1 MNIETAFVLGLP
13 VVVIDDYY
21 DDQAVEKIWRE
32 IEFYSSQNCLK
43 TAEHTGSA
51 TSISSDGSISFLE
64 KNKGIYLDE
73 IYRDRKVSSIL
84 TENRKTFSQL
94 ITQQLVDIHAIFRYL
109 QNVDKD
115 CTLLSYYENSDYYKP
130 HTDNSVITIVSWFY
144 KEPKNFQGG
153 VLQIE
158 NQLEIQCLFNRT
170 VIFPSMLQH
179 AVTPV
184 TIADE
189 HLGKNFGRYTLT
201 QLVSYR
207 MNE

>member
-1 MNIETAFVLGLP
+1 MSGLP

-21 DDQAVEKIWRE
+21 DDQSVEKIWRE
-32 IEFYSSQNCLK
+32 IEFYYSQNNLK
-43 TAEHTGSA
+43 KPEHTGSA
-51 TSISSDGSISFLE
+51 TSISSDGSIEFL
-64 KNKGIYLDE
+64 KQNKGIYLDQ
-73 IYRDRKVSSIL
+73 IYLDIKISCIL
-84 TENRKTFSQL
+84 TENRKTFSQP
-94 ITQQLVDIHAIFRYL
+94 IIQQLVDIHVIFRYL

-130 HTDNSVITIVSWFY
+130 HTDNSVITILSWFY
-144 KEPKNFQGG
+144 KKPMNFQGG

-170 VIFPSMLQH
+170 VVFPSMLYH

-184 TIADE
+184 TMADE
-189 HLGKNFGRYTLT
+189 HLNKNLGRYTLT

>member
-1 MNIETAFVLGLP
+1 MKIETAYVSGLP

-32 IEFYSSQNCLK
+32 IEFYSSQNNLK
-43 TAEHTGSA
+43 TPEHTGSA
-51 TSISSDGSISFLE
+51 TSVSSDGSVSFL
-64 KNKGIYLDE
+64 KQNKGIYLDQ
-73 IYRDRKVSSIL
+73 IYLDRNFSCIL
-84 TENRKTFSQL
+84 TENRKTFSQSV
-94 ITQQLVDIHAIFRYL
+94 IQKLVDIHIIFKYL
-109 QNVDKD
+109 QNVNKD

-170 VIFPSMLQH
+170 VIFPSMLHH